1 MYLNHLGNLLE
12 IVNKI
17 VNNFLFIFW
26 INFMKI
32 LIESKRKKISKE
44 KIKLGDQINK
54 QVRLAGKIIKN

>member
-1 MYLNHLGNLLE
+1 
-12 IVNKI
+12 
-17 VNNFLFIFW
+17 
-26 INFMKI
+26 MKI